1 MQTTYHSIPIE
12 QDHIDLLA
20 KHKDLICS
28 TYRIDNRDLKLLEL
42 EAKLG
47 EHEGVFYRM
56 TIRDG
61 GRKTYKIKLEKPKV
75 DISQ

>member
-1 MQTTYHSIPIE
+1 MQNTYHSIPIE
-12 QDHIDLLA
+12 QDHLDLLE
-20 KHKDLICS
+20 KHKELICN
-28 TYRIDNRDLKLLEL
+28 TYHIQNKELKLLEL

-47 EHEGVFYRM
+47 DHEGVFYRM

-75 DISQ
+75 ETS